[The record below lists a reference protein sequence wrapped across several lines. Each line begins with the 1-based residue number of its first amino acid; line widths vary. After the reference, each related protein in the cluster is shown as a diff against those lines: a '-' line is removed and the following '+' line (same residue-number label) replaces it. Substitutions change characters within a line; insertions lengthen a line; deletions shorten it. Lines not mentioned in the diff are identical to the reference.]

1 MAFFILIYIIKCVI
15 STYRFQLPV
24 LFFQAPRL
32 QLCTKVNKNIE
43 RAKKERKIFLSA
55 YTAFLWNF
63 SYLCTKIKTMNQPKD
78 IRNRKLAEQ
87 LIRHLEMRHFEAH
100 YCPDTAT
107 MKEKVR
113 ALIPAGS
120 SISWGGSM
128 SIRDTGLTTEL
139 KASGEYQIYDRE
151 DAQTQEEKINIY
163 RKSFE
168 CDFYLSSVNA
178 ISEDGVIVNIDGNG
192 NRVAAITWGPKRVI
206 FIVGMN
212 KVTKDVDAAWA
223 RARSTA
229 APINAARFDI
239 NTPCQ
244 KDGICHSCHSPQ
256 SICNYVHFL
265 RNSYPEKRHV
275 VILVGEDLGY

>member
-1 MAFFILIYIIKCVI
+1 
-15 STYRFQLPV
+15 
-24 LFFQAPRL
+24 
-32 QLCTKVNKNIE
+32 
-43 RAKKERKIFLSA
+43 
-55 YTAFLWNF
+55 
-63 SYLCTKIKTMNQPKD
+63 MNQPKD

-192 NRVAAITWGPKRVI
+192 NRVAAITWGPEHVI
-206 FIVGMN
+206 LVVGLN
-212 KVTKDVDAAWA
+212 KVCRDVDAAVK
-223 RARSTA
+223 RARSVA
-229 APINAARFDI
+229 APTNMARFDFR
-239 NTPCQ
+239 TPCQ
-244 KDGICHSCHSPQ
+244 ADGVCHDCKSPD
-256 SICNYVHFL
+256 SICNYISIQRMSH
-265 RNSYPEKRHV
+265 PAKRHIV
-275 VILVGEDLGY
+275 LLTSEPVGY